1 MVSEKASSCCWLG
14 QCLRFGGRTGGRM
27 RAIPGQ
33 VALLWVTMGPKCCH
47 SPVALEQQPT
57 LMF

>member
-47 SPVALEQQPT
+47 SPVALE
-57 LMF
+57 